1 MSNVKVSE
9 LMEVSEFIYLL
20 GSGLFLRNQVH
31 MVCVY
36 FLRKLDIGS
45 KAIHKKELMELVH

>member
-45 KAIHKKELMELVH
+45 KPIHKKELMELVH